1 MWHYYNEKSVL
12 VTGGTGFLGTALIH
26 RLITTT
32 SLSYIYLICRG
43 GIDDLRAKWEANL
56 STQVADMLF
65 ESKKLVVL
73 EGDVT
78 FPSMGLSKPD
88 QEMLRENINIII
100 HAASPINLGRPL
112 HTISQGIIGATEMVA
127 EFASSFRAL
136 DRFVYVSTAF
146 SNAHIHEKGASSD
159 LVITEDFHQLNKEG
173 SPLHEWSAVQKYG
186 TNETYEANDFPWA
199 YAYAKHLTERLL
211 ALKFAEMGGEEKLL
225 IVRPSII
232 GPAQRLP
239 FPGYCVPMSS
249 PCIVVAAGLMLIP
262 SWRFQIA
269 TQTINPE
276 INTHQDVV
284 PVDVVVDRL
293 LCHLAIGT
301 HGCVHAVSGVKSQ
314 ISFEKWRQ
322 SVMKCRQIPWD
333 LHPVWIADGWK
344 SHNQHKMSRLFAIF
358 GTSFAFSDDKTVR
371 ISNEL
376 ELHKATSDLNL
387 FTEVDM
393 ADHILAQSQH
403 IRFIMDCF
411 SHKSLLAQV
420 LVWAFYRNY
429 GKPRAHL

>member
-12 VTGGTGFLGTALIH
+12 VTGGSGFLGTALIH

-32 SLSYIYLICRG
+32 SLSYIYLVCRG
-43 GIDDLRAKWEANL
+43 GIDNLRAKWEASL
-56 STQVADMLF
+56 SAQIANMLF

-73 EGDVT
+73 EGDVS

-100 HAASPINLGRPL
+100 HAASPINLGSPL
-112 HTISQGIIGATEMVA
+112 HKVSQGIIGATEMVA

-146 SNAHIHEKGASSD
+146 CNAHIYEKSPGSD
-159 LVITEDFHQLNKEG
+159 LLITEDFYHLNKED
-173 SPLHEWSAVQKYG
+173 SPLDEWIAVQKYG
-186 TNETYEANDFPWA
+186 TSETYEANDFPWA

-211 ALKFAEMGGEEKLL
+211 AQRFAGMGGEEKLL
-225 IVRPSII
+225 IMRPSII

-249 PCIVVAAGLMLIP
+249 PCSVVAAGLMLIP
-262 SWRFQIA
+262 SWRWEIA
-269 TQTINPE
+269 TKTPTPE
-276 INTHQDVV
+276 INNHYDVV

-301 HGCVHAVSGVKSQ
+301 QGCVHAVSGVKSRF
-314 ISFEKWRQ
+314 SFERLFQ

-333 LHPVWIADGWK
+333 LRPVWIADGWK
-344 SHNQHKMSRLFAIF
+344 SPDQHKMSRLYAII
-358 GTSFAFSDDKTVR
+358 GTSFAFSEDKTVR

-376 ELHKATSDLNL
+376 ELSKATSDLNL

-393 ADHILAQSQH
+393 VDHLLAQSQH
-403 IRFIMDCF
+403 IRFIMDRL
-411 SHKSLLAQV
+411 SHKSLLSQL
-420 LVWAFYRNY
+420 LVWIFYRNY
-429 GKPRAHL
+429 GKPCGH

>member
-1 MWHYYNEKSVL
+1 MWKYYNEKSVL

-32 SLSYIYLICRG
+32 SLSCIYLVCRG

-56 STQVADMLF
+56 SAEIANMLL

-78 FPSMGLSKPD
+78 FPSMGLSKSD
-88 QEMLRENINIII
+88 QEMLRENINIVI
-100 HAASPINLGRPL
+100 HAASPINLGRPI
-112 HTISQGIIGATEMVA
+112 HTVSRGIIGATEMVA

-136 DRFVYVSTAF
+136 DRFVYVSTAYT
-146 SNAHIHEKGASSD
+146 NAHIHEKSPGSD
-159 LVITEDFHQLNKEG
+159 LVITEDFYHLNKEG
-173 SPLHEWSAVQKYG
+173 NPLDEWSAVQKYG
-186 TNETYEANDFPWA
+186 TSETYEANDFPWA

-225 IVRPSII
+225 IIRPSII
-232 GPAQRLP
+232 GPAQRMP

-249 PCIVVAAGLMLIP
+249 PCSVVAAGLMLIP

-269 TQTINPE
+269 TQTPTPE
-276 INTHQDVV
+276 INNHHDVV

-293 LCHLAIGT
+293 LCHLVIGT
-301 HGCVHAVSGVKSQ
+301 QGCVHAVSGVKSRF
-314 ISFEKWRQ
+314 SFETLWQ
-322 SVMKCRQIPWD
+322 SIMKCRQIPWD
-333 LHPVWIADGWK
+333 LRPVWIADGWK
-344 SHNQHKMSRLFAIF
+344 SHNQHEISRLYTVI
-358 GTSFAFSDDKTVR
+358 GTSFAFSEDKTVR

-376 ELHKATSDLNL
+376 SKTTSDLNL

-393 ADHILAQSQH
+393 VGHLLAQPQH
-403 IRFIMDCF
+403 LRFIMDRF
-411 SHKSLLAQV
+411 SRKSLLSQV
-420 LVWAFYRNY
+420 LVWVFYRNY
-429 GKPRAHL
+429 GKPCAHL